1 MAESFR
7 QIVDRN
13 IWKENQVL
21 RQILGICSSLAVT
34 NLVANSLVMG
44 LGLVFTTALSSFAL
58 SAMRNVIP
66 RRIRMIVQVLVIAFF
81 VILVDI
87 YIKAT
92 MPSISKALGPYVGL
106 IITNCIIMGRAEAY
120 AAKNPPLPAMLDGLF
135 AGVGYTFVLL
145 IISSFREILGF
156 GTILGINV
164 NFGFETWTIM
174 VMPPAAF
181 FIIATLIWITSNIFA
196 KDRVAAR
203 EQAKAAR
210 RAARKDKKAWAS
222 PASTRS

>member
-1 MAESFR
+1 MAEKFKE
-7 QIVDRN
+7 ILNRN

-34 NLVANSLVMG
+34 NLMANSLVMG
-44 LGLVFTTALSSFAL
+44 LGLTFSTALSSLTL
-58 SAMRNVIP
+58 SALRNLIP
-66 RRIRMIVQVLVIAFF
+66 RRIRMIVQVLVIAFY

-87 YIKAT
+87 FIKAT
-92 MPSISKALGPYVGL
+92 LPDISKALGPYVGL

-135 AGVGYTFVLL
+135 AGIGYTAVLL
-145 IISSFREILGF
+145 IISSIREFMGF
-156 GTILGINV
+156 GTLFGINV

-181 FIIATLIWITSNIFA
+181 FIIGSLIWITSNLFA
-196 KDRVAAR
+196 K
-203 EQAKAAR
+203 KPN
-210 RAARKDKKAWAS
+210 KK
-222 PASTRS
+222 P